1 MNNALPRHIDFQI
14 ASRALI
20 AVLFVGAVVRAD
32 ETAPKPINHW
42 RFNQSSVIADRIKD
56 HAGKLDATVT
66 GPLVLSDDVLG
77 GAIALD
83 GEQQTIALAATPQ
96 PPAIPKRD
104 LTAEA
109 WVNVA
114 EAREWGGIVSA
125 LQDNGDFERG
135 WLLGFRQSN
144 FCFALCAGESA
155 KLTYMNADVAFQPGS
170 WHHVVA
176 TFDGSEMRLYVDGR
190 LAAHSKDQTG
200 DIRYPPKFVYE
211 LAAYH
216 DDDEHYRWPGMLH
229 EVAVFDR
236 ALDEKQIAAR
246 FAAKHRDFIAPLRI
260 SVGPY
265 ARHVDHTTVEIKWQ
279 TDVAVPTLL
288 EYRAGTAAPH
298 RIGRDQPTKSHT
310 ARIADVQSEG
320 QYTYRVLVPADGKNA
335 AEGTVATGRTY
346 SFDAA
351 FDYTQDAPPSEPSPF
366 ADDAATPRIVEY
378 AELATMHAA
387 TKQGICLVLGSA
399 RGRLAYE
406 IARRS
411 QFQVIVVEPD
421 EAAASEARRL
431 LSDAGYYGQR
441 VSVHS
446 GSLDDLPYADYFA
459 NVIVSA
465 AALDDESQ
473 AHRATA
479 WLRMLR
485 PAGGVMLLGTGGEA
499 QERAARTDKLHTSL
513 SAASIGKLSQ
523 LPGEQAAWLLL
534 HRDELPG
541 AGDWSHQY
549 GLADNASCSRDE
561 LVSGEMRPLWFGQP
575 GARPMPD
582 RGGRNPAPLAAGGNL
597 YVEGDRILFGMD
609 AYNGTI
615 RWVYQI
621 PDLRRSNV
629 PRDSSNLAAG
639 KNVVHVA
646 LGSSCLTIDAIT
658 GEVRSTF
665 AVPTPETVDV
675 AADGAAADVV
685 SEANDTGQHEWGYL
699 ARVGDAVLGTAVHAR
714 ARYVA
719 DRGEWYDGAPGW
731 ETEKV
736 VGENV
741 FSLDARSGEK
751 RWEYRGGRVL
761 NATITVGD
769 GRVYFVES
777 RSQRA
782 KDKKS
787 GRLGDEALDDTY
799 LVALDLETGRPL
811 WQSPV
816 DFGTGRR
823 VLYLSHQ
830 DGMVV
835 AAGSSD
841 DYRLA
846 AFDAT
851 TGETRWRQSFP
862 WDHDHHGGAIQHPV
876 IVGGMVYT
884 EFKAFALTDG
894 KPQPGLPP
902 RGHGCGA
909 QAASMHAFF
918 YRGGFHTMFDIASRQ
933 QTEMAPARSGCWL
946 GIIPAG
952 GIVIAPETSSG
963 CSCTHALQTSMAF
976 VPVRANTP
984 KPRSE
989 APPSKK

>member
-1 MNNALPRHIDFQI
+1 MPPGKNFFSHRFTAAALNCL
-14 ASRALI
+14 AA
-20 AVLFVGAVVRAD
+20 ATFVVFFAAHAARAD
-32 ETAPKPINHW
+32 ETPAPIGHW
-42 RFNQSSVIADRIKD
+42 QFDQTSVAADRVKD
-56 HAGKLDATVT
+56 RAGKLDAVVS
-66 GPLVLSDDVLG
+66 GPLVIADDVPS
-77 GAIALD
+77 GAIVLD
-83 GEQQTIALAATPQ
+83 GEQQSIAVVQTPV
-96 PPAIPKRD
+96 PPAIPKRE

-109 WVNVA
+109 WVNIA
-114 EAREWGGIVSA
+114 EPREWGGIVTA

-144 FCFALCAGESA
+144 FCFALCGGESA
-155 KLTYMNADVAFQPGS
+155 KLTYMTADAPFEPGS
-170 WHHVVA
+170 WHHVAA
-176 TFDGSEMRLYVDGR
+176 TYDGREMRLYVDGR
-190 LAAHSKDQTG
+190 LAGRSQEQHG
-200 DIRYPPKFVYE
+200 DIRYPPKFFYD

-216 DDDEHYRWPGMLH
+216 DDDEHYRWPGMIH
-229 EVAVFDR
+229 EVAVYDR

-246 FAAKHRDFIAPLRI
+246 FAAKRRGFIAPLRVT
-260 SVGPY
+260 VGPY
-265 ARHVDHTTVEIKWQ
+265 ARHLDHATVEFKWQ

-288 EYRAGTAAPH
+288 EYRLGSAPP
-298 RIGRDQPTKSHT
+298 RRVGRDEPTKSHT
-310 ARIADVQSEG
+310 VRIDDVEREG
-320 QYTYRVLVPADGKNA
+320 RYTYRILAPAAD
-335 AEGTVATGRTY
+335 GTVAAGRTY
-346 SFDAA
+346 NFDAT
-351 FDYTQDAPPSEPSPF
+351 FDYTQDAPPDEPSPF
-366 ADDAATPRIVEY
+366 VDDAATPRLIEY
-378 AELATMHAA
+378 AELAIKHAA
-387 TKQGICLVLGSA
+387 TRQGICLVVGSA

-421 EAAASEARRL
+421 EAAAAEARSL
-431 LSDAGYYGQR
+431 LSEAGYYGQR
-441 VSVHS
+441 VSVHR
-446 GSLDDLPYADYFA
+446 GPLDALPYADYLA
-459 NVIVSA
+459 NVVVSA
-465 AALDDESQ
+465 ASLDHAALD
-473 AHRATA
+473 RAA
-479 WLRMLR
+479 AADLAPQWIRCVR
-485 PAGGVMLLGTGGEA
+485 PAGGVMLLGVTGDAEQRLPRIDA
-499 QERAARTDKLHTSL
+499 LQSSLAA
-513 SAASIGKLSQ
+513 ANVGKLNV
-523 LPGEQAAWLLL
+523 LLGEQASWLLL
-534 HRDELPG
+534 QRDELLG

-561 LVSGEMRPLWFGQP
+561 LASGEMRPLWFGQP

-639 KNVVHVA
+639 KDVVHVA
-646 LGSSCLTIDAIT
+646 VGSSCLTIDAIT

-665 AVPTPETVDV
+665 AVSQPAPQPEAAGDV
-675 AADGAAADVV
+675 R
-685 SEANDTGQHEWGYL
+685 HEWGYL
-699 ARVGDAVLGTAVHAR
+699 ARVGDAVLGTAVRAR
-714 ARYVA
+714 AAYVA
-719 DRGEWYDGAPGW
+719 DNGEWYDGKPGW

-736 VGENV
+736 VGENL
-741 FSLDARSGEK
+741 FALDAKSGQR

-761 NATITVGD
+761 NSTITVGD

-777 RSQRA
+777 RSPQA
-782 KDKKS
+782 ASKKG

-799 LVALDLETGRPL
+799 LIALDLETGRPL

-823 VLYLSHQ
+823 ALYLSHHE
-830 DGMVV
+830 GTLV

-841 DYRLA
+841 DYRIA

-851 TGETRWRQSFP
+851 TGGTKWRRQFP
-862 WDHDHHGGAIQHPV
+862 WHHEDHGGAIQHPV
-876 IVGGMVYT
+876 LVDGVVFT
-884 EFKAFALTDG
+884 EFQAFALADG
-894 KPQPGLPP
+894 KPQPGLPS

-909 QAASMHAFF
+909 QAASLHAFF
-918 YRGGFHTMFDIASRQ
+918 YRGGYHTMFDIQTRR

-976 VPVRANTP
+976 VPIKSNTFESNAAN
-984 KPRSE
+984 PRDEPAS
-989 APPSKK
+989 P